1 MRTTLE
7 VEDDVLAEARDLA
20 RQSGT
25 TVGHIVSDLLRTA
38 LRTRSDRQIR
48 NGVPLFKPLA
58 AAAAAGANRPDLA
71 LVNTLRDEE

>member
-7 VEDDVLAEARDLA
+7 LEDDVLAEAKDLA

-25 TVGHIVSDLLRTA
+25 TLGHIVSDLIRTA
-38 LRTRSDRQIR
+38 LKNRSDRQIR

-58 AAAAAGANRPDLA
+58 AAATAGTNRPDLA
-71 LVNTLRDEE
+71 LVNSLRDEE

>member
-48 NGVPLFKPLA
+48 NGVPMFKPHST
-58 AAAAAGANRPDLA
+58 AAAAGANRPDLA

>member
-7 VEDDVLAEARDLA
+7 LEDDVLAEAKDLA

-25 TVGHIVSDLLRTA
+25 SVGHIVSELVRSA
-38 LRTRSDRQIR
+38 LKSRSDRPIR

-58 AAAAAGANRPDLA
+58 AAAAAGASRPDLA
-71 LVNTLRDEE
+71 LVNSLRDEE